1 MITILPLWDILYRHL
16 IFLQDIFGISD
27 CRNKFYLFLFQIDLE
42 DNVLFTEL
50 YKSNKLIS
58 MSYTNRICNKI
69 KESKTLLNPLSLNN
83 GCSNHLLSSF
93 DRKIFSIE
101 VIIKLCD
108 CLFLFPHF
116 SWWVGCL
123 LMPFLTSCNIRNVW
137 YNRNILITE
146 IYIHT

>member
-93 DRKIFSIE
+93 DRKIFFHRSYNKI
-101 VIIKLCD
+101 VR
-108 CLFLFPHF
+108 LFISVSTLFMMGWLSSNAIF
-116 SWWVGCL
+116 
-123 LMPFLTSCNIRNVW
+123 NV
-137 YNRNILITE
+137 L
-146 IYIHT
+146 